1 MGYRWGAVV
10 LAVVALGCGQRH
22 GQVSGSVTVDG
33 VPLDYGIVNFV
44 GLDGAASAPILDGA
58 YEAGGV
64 PLGTVRIAVRALPR
78 PVVAAPTAGPVRP
91 YMPLPDRY
99 LSPRD
104 SGLAI
109 EVKAGRQRHDISMTG
124 T

>member
-1 MGYRWGAVV
+1 
-10 LAVVALGCGQRH
+10 
-22 GQVSGSVTVDG
+22 

-78 PVVAAPTAGPVRP
+78 PVVAAPTAGTGAYV
-91 YMPLPDRY
+91 PLPERY

-109 EVKAGRQRHDISMTG
+109 EVRAGRQRHDIAVTG

>member
-78 PVVAAPTAGPVRP
+78 PVVGAPPAGPVRP

-109 EVKAGRQRHDISMTG
+109 EVNAGRQRHDLAVTG

>member
-1 MGYRWGAVV
+1 MRYRWGAVV
-10 LAVVALGCGQRH
+10 LAIAALGCGQRH
-22 GQVSGSVTVDG
+22 GQVSGSVSVDG

-78 PVVAAPTAGPVRP
+78 PVVAAPTAGTVRA
-91 YMPLPDRY
+91 YVPLPERY

-104 SGLAI
+104 SGLAT
-109 EVKAGRQRHDISMTG
+109 EVRAGRQRHDIAVTG